1 MALARYTDQFWFPS
15 SALAANI
22 QARVFPEGS
31 NTLASLFTDS
41 TGSTALPNP
50 LATTSSGVLTF
61 WAEAGNYWVHLD
73 SETFLVTVGMSQE
86 QADLSTGV
94 ASGGRL
100 SVNAMDPAA
109 VDISAMD
116 GYIVNYLAGTQ
127 AEPAITRVK
136 TVDQTVSLD
145 AAALLRTVTWWLV
158 DSSGTV
164 IQQATKPTNPQF
176 RTHIVLGVTG
186 FVGGSIVNILALPV
200 ILPGQGNQL
209 VELIESLGPFNVSG
223 NAITANGA
231 NLMLDHASG
240 TLFSRSFN
248 HFDGP
253 TLTND
258 PHVATTTAQSP
269 ASFTYATQAT
279 TTFPSPVTLVDPAN
293 FDSGGV
299 ITPVGGGSNR
309 STVQRIYLFPV
320 DATANQL
327 LILYGQATYA
337 SLSEAVAA
345 VSTEDFTPNPAVG
358 AGGVFIASI
367 ALIRTATDLSD
378 PAQAS
383 IVRAGK
389 FATP

>member
-127 AEPAITRVK
+127 AEPVITRVK

-158 DSSGTV
+158 DSSGSIV
-164 IQQATKPTNPQF
+164 QQAAKPTNQEF
-176 RTHIVLGVTG
+176 RTRIVLGVTA
-186 FVGGSIVNILALPV
+186 FVGGAIVNVQTLPV

-209 VELIESLGPFNVSG
+209 VELIESLGPFNISG

-231 NLMLDHASG
+231 NLMLDHDAG
-240 TLFSRSFN
+240 TLFSRAFN
-248 HFDGP
+248 HFDGA

-320 DATANQL
+320 DTTANQL

-389 FATP
+389 FAIP